1 LRVANH
7 LPKRKSWT
15 VTEERQLRELRENGK
30 TVAEIAQLTDKSP
43 DAIKQKLRR
52 LGLKVVTIKNIGAT
66 TTSEPIIPTELIS
79 IEETLKKLRAAMNV
93 LENPELTKTDVMRLR
108 TLIQTSTVYQKRL
121 AEYLDFRG
129 IERELLEMEQR
140 FAQRV
145 KSTGG

>member
-1 LRVANH
+1 M
-7 LPKRKSWT
+7 
-15 VTEERQLRELRENGK
+15 
-30 TVAEIAQLTDKSP
+30 IDKSP

-79 IEETLKKLRAAMNV
+79 IEETLKKLRAAMNA